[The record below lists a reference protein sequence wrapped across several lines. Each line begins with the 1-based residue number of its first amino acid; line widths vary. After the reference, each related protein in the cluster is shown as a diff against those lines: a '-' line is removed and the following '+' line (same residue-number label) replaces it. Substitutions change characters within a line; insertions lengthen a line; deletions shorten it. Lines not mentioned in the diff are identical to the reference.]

1 VSLVLGVAKGRH
13 RTGSSRRV
21 RVTEQF
27 DTAAASLEYLQA
39 VKDPGPAGRFMRSRL
54 RLVQDVLAD
63 CPGGDLVDIGCGPG
77 ILTRTLLTTRPCDF
91 RITAV
96 DLSPSMIR
104 RCVASARGAGE
115 VHAAVGNLETL
126 PFKDAGFDVAIATGV
141 LEYADIRSAVEEVA
155 RVVRPGGLVVISMLN
170 PKSLYRLVEWF
181 AYWPLLRIRA
191 VIERSLGVGREHG
204 HKSASIRAVAPGKLC
219 RLLAGAGLVTVDVV
233 HFDVTPLVPPLDRM
247 GVFERGNT
255 DPEKEARIATGW
267 RRWLATGYLV
277 VARRGSPAATG
288 H

>member
-1 VSLVLGVAKGRH
+1 MLGVSKGRH
-13 RTGSSRRV
+13 RTGSSRSV

-54 RLVQDVLAD
+54 RLVQDVLAG

-77 ILTRTLLTTRPCDF
+77 ILTRTLLTSRPCDF
-91 RITAV
+91 RITAL

-104 RCVASARGAGE
+104 RCIASARGAGE

-126 PFKDAGFDVAIATGV
+126 PFRDAGFDVVVATGV
-141 LEYADIRSAVEEVA
+141 LEYADILAAVEEVA
-155 RVVRPGGLVVISMLN
+155 RVIRPGGLVVVSMLN
-170 PKSLYRLVEWF
+170 PRSLYRLVEWF
-181 AYWPLLRIRA
+181 AYWPLLRIWA
-191 VIERSLGVGREHG
+191 VIERLLGAPREHG
-204 HKSASIRAVAPGKLC
+204 HKSASIRAVTPGKLG
-219 RLLAGAGLVTVDVV
+219 RLLAGEGLVTVEVV

-247 GVFERGNT
+247 GVFKRGNT
-255 DPEKEARIATGW
+255 DPAQEARIATGW

-277 VARRGSPAATG
+277 VARRGLPAATG
-288 H
+288 R